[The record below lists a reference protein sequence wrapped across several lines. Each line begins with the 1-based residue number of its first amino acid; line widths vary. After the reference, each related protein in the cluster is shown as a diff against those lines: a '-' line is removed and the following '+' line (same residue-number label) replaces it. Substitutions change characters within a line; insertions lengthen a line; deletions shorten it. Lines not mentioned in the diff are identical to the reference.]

1 MKVVFVVGAGD
12 YTGAAKMAHEYAK
25 VARNSGW
32 DIFFIVG
39 DPPSSDCDKLSDFL
53 KKDAF
58 DFVQEKG
65 FTLLRSESLIRRV
78 SKIIKS
84 YKPDFVLST
93 VQIDLKITGP
103 ASRRAGKPVLVFD
116 QTCHYF
122 FGPFFIRYLKKLFF
136 GKEMQKALAIITS
149 GEAVR
154 SQAIKD
160 FFCNPDK
167 VYVVPNGINVQERIS
182 INNGSKLPKS
192 GIYGLNV
199 ARIDPQKGQQIALE
213 SLSVLIK
220 EGLDLKL
227 HCAGTTTLNHPASC
241 RYFDQLNQNI
251 KRHDLHNYFTLLGW
265 RSDVSELLL
274 QYDFYF
280 HCSLWEGP
288 FLPVS
293 LLEAMACGIPVIMTD
308 CAGVPAGFLNGIHGW
323 IVKAGDS
330 NDLAE
335 AMRKMYHKTAEQR
348 IKMGT
353 HCKKLVLERYDIK
366 KTGSLF
372 VSTCERVIQDFSNK

>member
-25 VARNSGW
+25 IARNSGW

-39 DPPSSDCDKLSDFL
+39 DPPPSDCDKLSDFL

-58 DFVQEKG
+58 DFAQEKG

-84 YKPDFVLST
+84 YNPDFVLST

-103 ASRRAGKPVLVFD
+103 AARRSGKPVLIFD
-116 QTCHYF
+116 QTYHYF
-122 FGPFFIRYLKKLFF
+122 FGSFLIRYFKKFFF
-136 GKEMQKALAIITS
+136 GKEMQKALAIIAT
-149 GEAVR
+149 GETVRNQAV
-154 SQAIKD
+154 QE
-160 FFCNPDK
+160 FFCDPKK
-167 VYVVPNGINVQERIS
+167 VYVVPNGVSFQERDS
-182 INNGSKLPKS
+182 INNVSKLPKS
-192 GIYGLNV
+192 DIVGLNV

-220 EGLDLKL
+220 EGFDLKL
-227 HCAGTTTLNHPASC
+227 HFAGTTTLNHPAST
-241 RYFDQLNQNI
+241 RYLDQLNQNI
-251 KRHDLHNYFTLLGW
+251 KRHKLYNFFTLLGW
-265 RSDVSELLL
+265 RSDVSKLLM

-288 FLPVS
+288 SLPVS

-308 CAGVPAGFLNGIHGW
+308 CAGVPTGFLNGIHGW
-323 IVKAGDS
+323 IVKTGDS

-335 AMRKMYHKTAEQR
+335 AMRKMYNMTADQR

-353 HCKKLVLERYDIK
+353 HCKNLVLERYDIK
-366 KTGSLF
+366 KTGNLF
-372 VSTCERVIQDFSNK
+372 VSTCERVIQNFFKK